1 MARLRDRPRENE
13 RETPSMGMNDTAL
26 MGMVTEKM
34 TWLTQRQR
42 VIGQN
47 IANADTPDYQAQK
60 IADIDF
66 ERALRGQQQP
76 LKLVATD
83 PSHVAS
89 PTSQASFRVREDRA
103 PYETAPAGNDVV
115 LEEQMMQM
123 QETAGDYEFV
133 TNLYRK
139 FIGLQR
145 TAIGRAGGG

>member
-1 MARLRDRPRENE
+1 
-13 RETPSMGMNDTAL
+13 MGMNDTPL

-34 TWLTQRQR
+34 NWLTQRQR

-83 PSHVAS
+83 PGHVAS
-89 PTSQASFRVREDRA
+89 PNAQSAFRVREDRA
-103 PYETAPAGNDVV
+103 PYETAPSGNDVV
-115 LEEQMMQM
+115 LEEQMMRM

-139 FIGLQR
+139 FMALQR
-145 TAIGRAGGG
+145 TAVGRGGGGG